1 MSNSRVARN
10 YLLLSAG
17 ELAAKVCTF
26 FAYTSL
32 GRGLGPERYGDIEFA
47 ISTTLFFSLFVQ
59 FGLGAY
65 GARELAKAPGR
76 ATELMGEIVQ
86 LRLWTGAAAFCA
98 TATLAFVVDKS
109 PDSRLLLLAYGATLL
124 EVPGLL
130 IWYFQGREEMGR
142 AAWTSLTR
150 HVVFA
155 GLALT
160 VMSASRPLWL
170 VGVFELVALG
180 SAVVVG
186 ATLAGR
192 LPLPR
197 WNVGAMWSHLRAS
210 AGIGLAELA
219 WAGLWFLPVV
229 VYGFERNDA
238 SVGWLGS
245 AHRATLA
252 IHTFVWWYFFNLLPG
267 VSRCAPNGLKELTA
281 LMARSMR
288 LTLWGGIFVA
298 VCTTALAET
307 LIRLA
312 YGEAFV
318 AGGAL
323 LGLLIWTI
331 PLSIVSGHYRSV
343 LIGFDRQRGLL
354 LCTGGS
360 AAVSGAVTVLLAPEL
375 GAKGAV
381 VGLLAGNAVL
391 AATTAL
397 AVHRGVVR
405 TTSWMAASLPAVVG
419 LAVAGV
425 VLWAMRGGNPL
436 LVSVSAGS
444 VVGAGFVVTERR
456 ELGRWYGQIAARFS
470 GTSLH

>member
-10 YLLLSAG
+10 YLLLSVG

-109 PDSRLLLLAYGATLL
+109 PDSRLLLLVYGATLL

-180 SAVVVG
+180 SAVAVG

-192 LPLPR
+192 LPLPH
-197 WNVGAMWSHLRAS
+197 WKVGAMWSQLRAS

-229 VYGFERNDA
+229 LYGFGRNDA

-252 IHTFVWWYFFNLLPG
+252 IHTFVWWYFFNLLPT

-288 LTLWGGIFVA
+288 LTLWGGFFVA
-298 VCTTALAET
+298 ICTTALAET
-307 LIRLA
+307 LVRLA
-312 YGEAFV
+312 YGEAF
-318 AGGAL
+318 AAAGAL

-360 AAVSGAVTVLLAPEL
+360 AAVSGAMTVLLAPEL

-381 VGLLAGNAVL
+381 VGLLVGNAVL
-391 AATTAL
+391 AVMTAV
-397 AVHRGVVR
+397 AVHVGVVR
-405 TTSWMAASLPAVVG
+405 ITSWMAGSLPATIGVT
-419 LAVAGV
+419 VAGA
-425 VLWAMRGGNPL
+425 VLWVTRGGDPL
-436 LVSVSAGS
+436 LSSILAGT
-444 VVGAGFVVTERR
+444 VVATGFIVTERR

-470 GTSLH
+470 SASLH